1 MYQRSRALTQTIRS
15 AIFVAVTAFCTI
27 ASVANVSA
35 SEEQH
40 AAHEHEHEHEHDHS
54 EDTAHNR
61 PIELPD
67 NQAAM
72 PQITTAIAGAAELKT
87 HISTFGTVRFG
98 AEQLFHIA
106 PRFDGVITQ
115 VQVAVGDHV
124 NKGDLLAMLES
135 NDSLRSYPL
144 RAPAEGKVIEQRAN
158 SGDLVNSE
166 TVFVVATTLPQ
177 WLELRIYP
185 AQAQQIE
192 EKQRVFI
199 PTSEGMISSRIE
211 HIIPQPDAPY
221 RIARIKLPDGN
232 RLTTGQWI
240 EAQIETGSLTLPLA
254 VEKRA
259 VHTID
264 GRTGVYVREGNTYH
278 FTPLTLDRENTVLY
292 EVVAGLEIGAEYAT
306 NNSYLLKAEQEK
318 SSAEHSH

>member
-40 AAHEHEHEHEHDHS
+40 AAHEHEHDHEHEHP
-54 EDTAHNR
+54 EDTEHSGA
-61 PIELPD
+61 IELPD
-67 NQAAM
+67 NQADM

-115 VQVAVGDHV
+115 VQVAVGDYV
-124 NKGDLLAMLES
+124 NKGDLLATLES
-135 NDSLRSYPL
+135 NDSLRAYPL
-144 RAPAEGKVIEQRAN
+144 RAPAEGKVIEQLAN
-158 SGDLVNSE
+158 SGDLINSD
-166 TVFVVATTLPQ
+166 TVFVVAAPQPQ

-185 AQAQQIE
+185 AQARQIK
-192 EKQRVFI
+192 EKQLVLI
-199 PTSEGMISSRIE
+199 PTGEGVISRQIE

-221 RIARIKLPDGN
+221 RIARIKLPAGN
-232 RLTTGQWI
+232 TLTTGQWV
-240 EAQIETGSLTLPLA
+240 EAQIEASSHTLPLA
-254 VEKRA
+254 VEKSA

-264 GRTGVYVREGNTYH
+264 RQTGVYVREGNAYH
-278 FTPLTLDRENTVLY
+278 FTPLSLGRENSALF
-292 EVVAGLEIGAEYAT
+292 EVAAGLEVGAEYAT
-306 NNSYLLKAEQEK
+306 ENSYLLKAEQEK

>member
-1 MYQRSRALTQTIRS
+1 MYQRSPALKQIICG
-15 AIFVAVTAFCTI
+15 AIFIYITAFGTI
-27 ASVANVSA
+27 TTLANVSA

-40 AAHEHEHEHEHDHS
+40 AAHEHEHEHS

>member
-1 MYQRSRALTQTIRS
+1 MYQRSPALKQIIGG
-15 AIFVAVTAFCTI
+15 AIFIAITAFGTI
-27 ASVANVSA
+27 TTLANVSA

-40 AAHEHEHEHEHDHS
+40 AAHEHEHEHS

-232 RLTTGQWI
+232 SLTTGQWI